1 MNRTFGLVLCLMALL
16 VGCVGSKSSLQ
27 TSIPSSS
34 LTPTVDG
41 SRIYFVP
48 MGDFSPE
55 QLDSM
60 VQFYRQRYGLEI
72 SVLKT
77 VPIDD
82 SARDSARQQAVAEKL
97 LASLRSVTPNDV
109 GRRKAVVIGFTSEDI
124 FPASQNWPF
133 CFGWRDANTHTAV
146 VSTARLNLRRES
158 APFAADISAT
168 RLRKVVTKHI
178 GMLYYGLPQN
188 ANPKSVMYQFVV
200 GIDDLDQVGEDF

>member
-1 MNRTFGLVLCLMALL
+1 LKRTFGLVLGLIALL

-27 TSIPSSS
+27 NSLVSSS
-34 LTPTVDG
+34 LTPAVDG
-41 SRIYFVP
+41 SQIYFVP

-60 VQFYRQRYGLEI
+60 VQFYRQRYGLDI

-77 VPIDD
+77 VAIDD
-82 SARDSARQQAVAEKL
+82 SARDPARQQVIAEKL
-97 LASLRSVTPNDV
+97 LANLRKVSPNDAKK
-109 GRRKAVVIGFTSEDI
+109 RKAILIGFTSEDMY
-124 FPASQNWPF
+124 PASQNWPF

-158 APFAADISAT
+158 APFAADISAA

-178 GMLYYGLPQN
+178 GMLYYGLPRN

-200 GIDDLDQVGEDF
+200 GLDDLDQIGEDF